1 MFCPDCARF
10 YLKAKVCPH
19 CGVKLLRAT
28 GKPENK
34 QVSQRRSNNKV
45 ATQSGCPECG
55 SMNYR
60 VYRTINHRNR
70 IRNSSLLVYV
80 LLAVA
85 HLFFLFRGWHKTC
98 CCRECGHEWI
108 LKEAKE

>member
-1 MFCPDCARF
+1 MFCPECDRV
-10 YLKAKVCPH
+10 YLKAEVCPH

-34 QVSQRRSNNKV
+34 KVSQPKSNDKV
-45 ATQSGCPECG
+45 DTQLCCPECG

-80 LLAVA
+80 LLAA
-85 HLFFLFRGWHKTC
+85 THLFFCSEDGTKLVVAVNVVMSGY
-98 CCRECGHEWI
+98 
-108 LKEAKE
+108 